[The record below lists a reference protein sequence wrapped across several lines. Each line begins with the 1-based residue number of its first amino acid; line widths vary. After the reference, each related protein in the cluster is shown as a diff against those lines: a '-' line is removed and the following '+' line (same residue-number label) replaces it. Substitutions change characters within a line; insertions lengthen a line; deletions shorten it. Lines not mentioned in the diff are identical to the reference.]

1 VAAAVVYSAL
11 FVWLST
17 ATSRALIAGL
27 GYVVIWEGVL
37 ANLVGGARILSV
49 SHYGLAVASSVAPGH
64 ALRPGVGLVT
74 ACVLGAVITAMT
86 LAVAVRQLGSFSLR
100 GETA

>member
-1 VAAAVVYSAL
+1 MAAAVVYNAL

-49 SHYGLAVASSVAPGH
+49 SHYGLAVASSIAPGPRCGR
-64 ALRPGVGLVT
+64 ASAWSRR
-74 ACVLGAVITAMT
+74 ACWA
-86 LAVAVRQLGSFSLR
+86 RSSSP
-100 GETA
+100 